1 MLIIVP
7 AVLLIAFFAWM
18 LFKPTK
24 GGHDSQYS
32 NTRNFMDFDAGVDS
46 DKVGSK
52 EYPAAGVDS
61 VMKHEFLNDLL
72 DNDKN

>member
-7 AVLLIAFFAWM
+7 AVLLIVFFAWM

-32 NTRNFMDFDAGVDS
+32 HNHNWVDFDAGVDS
-46 DKVGSK
+46 DKIGDK
-52 EYPAAGVDS
+52 EYPTAGVDA
-61 VMKHEFLNDLL
+61 VMKHEFLDDLMKND
-72 DNDKN
+72 DK

>member
-7 AVLLIAFFAWM
+7 AVLLIAFFIWM

-32 NTRNFMDFDAGVDS
+32 KTRSFMDFDAGVDS

-52 EYPAAGVDS
+52 EYPTAGVDS
-61 VMKHEFLNDLL
+61 VLKHEFLNEL
-72 DNDKN
+72 DNDKG

>member
-7 AVLLIAFFAWM
+7 AVLLIVFFAWM

-24 GGHDSQYS
+24 GGHDSHYS
-32 NTRNFMDFDAGVDS
+32 QTHNWIDYDAGVDS

-52 EYPAAGVDS
+52 EYPTAGVDA
-61 VMKHEFLNDLL
+61 VMKHEFLDDLTR
-72 DNDKN
+72 DGKA